1 MWTDVINLKVTELNS
16 TSADIL
22 IGFYP
27 YYHKNENF
35 GNAIAHAYAP
45 GRSERSGDIHMR
57 ADDPF
62 SAFSVHGREFK
73 MHCLF
78 KVVCLSMCLCLLA
91 YLSVCMSVCVSFR
104 GVSLSVCCVQ
114 WRAEA
119 VGCPG
124 PTRFLGALEN
134 IFYSSRKISDD
145 LFFISCQ
152 ISGQLVPLMPPA
164 VLHHAPVTTFFS
176 SFFAICLHFLHKTG
190 LLDTPQGGCPGRR
203 TVRTP
208 LHATGCVRLY
218 VCLPVCLHV
227 CLYMPTCLLVCLSVY
242 VCLGVCSVCRPTFR
256 NGGSRGLHEVSL

>member
-27 YYHKNENF
+27 YYHNNENF
-35 GNAIAHAYAP
+35 GISVAHAYAP

-78 KVVCLSMCLCLLA
+78 KIVCLSMCLCLLA

-124 PTRFLGALEN
+124 PTRFLDALEN

-145 LFFISCQ
+145 VFYQLSNFRTIRFLDSPSRAASCFGNDIFLFIFCN
-152 ISGQLVPLMPPA
+152 LP
-164 VLHHAPVTTFFS
+164 T
-176 SFFAICLHFLHKTG
+176 FLHK
-190 LLDTPQGGCPGRR
+190 LAPWMPPGW
-203 TVRTP
+203 
-208 LHATGCVRLY
+208 
-218 VCLPVCLHV
+218 
-227 CLYMPTCLLVCLSVY
+227 MPGAVAPSAPPSARHWGNAFKKWVNHCMRIVKGKM
-242 VCLGVCSVCRPTFR
+242 LGRI
-256 NGGSRGLHEVSL
+256 